1 MYRKY
6 LFAFSAGQIRNAE
19 RLKVLGLS
27 VFIRCVHKYYEHSQ
41 KNKHERSMTYREI
54 FKCTFYENVSCIGF
68 PGNVAY
74 INMHKTFKGL
84 SFYIPSTQWL

>member
-1 MYRKY
+1 
-6 LFAFSAGQIRNAE
+6 
-19 RLKVLGLS
+19 
-27 VFIRCVHKYYEHSQ
+27 
-41 KNKHERSMTYREI
+41 MTYREI

-84 SFYIPSTQWL
+84 SFFYIPSTQWL